1 MKLIDLDN
9 ESYMFETFDE
19 LIEMLKSDGYNL
31 TLNIK
36 ENDKIK
42 TKSIKL

>member
-1 MKLIDLDN
+1 MKSLDLDN

-31 TLNIK
+31 TLNIR
-36 ENDKIK
+36 ENGNIK
-42 TKSIKL
+42 SKSIKL